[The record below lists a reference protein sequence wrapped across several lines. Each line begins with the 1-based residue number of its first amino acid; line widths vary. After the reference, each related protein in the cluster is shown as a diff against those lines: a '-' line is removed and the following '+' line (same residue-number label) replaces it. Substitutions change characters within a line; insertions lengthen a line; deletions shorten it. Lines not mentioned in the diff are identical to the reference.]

1 MDGSTI
7 VTLAFAAFFIVLAWS
22 AIKVVPQSKV
32 FVVERFGKFSK
43 TLPAGINIIIPI
55 IIRSESSWKITLISR
70 VNCYS
75 FRSRIQTIVDI

>member
-32 FVVERFGKFSK
+32 FVVERFWKFSK

-55 IIRSESSWKITLISR
+55 ITLFTIRNVPISTLKHHI
-70 VNCYS
+70 
-75 FRSRIQTIVDI
+75 IIEIKKPT